1 MESMNMRIL
10 APAAFIT
17 WCSGRFE
24 HKTLQLGD
32 DGGDL
37 KMIGR
42 RVEK

>member
-1 MESMNMRIL
+1 MENMRIL
-10 APAAFIT
+10 ATAAFIT

-37 KMIGR
+37 KIGR
-42 RVEK
+42 WKSNIYR